1 MIYHCD
7 QLASSSMF
15 IQHLSGQNKIL
26 YNSLTKI
33 WLVVWNIFC
42 SYIGNVIIPTDF
54 HIFQIVWHHQPEMH
68 CCLFNLPSSSIFA
81 ILLPIASGFCL
92 NSKYSRLW
100 DHALAPAHNI
110 TQYHTV
116 SHNYKITIL
125 AASPDRLHTTIIWE
139 CQKFIGSSV
148 IRPDYLNWLMVS
160 LTDM

>member
-33 WLVVWNIFC
+33 RLVVWNIFFIYWEC
-42 SYIGNVIIPTDF
+42 HHPNWRT
-54 HIFQIVWHHQPEMH
+54 HIFQMGWNHQPEMH

-81 ILLPIASGFCL
+81 ILLPITSGFCL

-100 DHALAPAHNI
+100 DHVLAPAHKI

-125 AASPDRLHTTIIWE
+125 AARSDRLHTNITWE